1 VAKAAKAAKAAEP
14 ATEGAEGAEAA
25 KPKGGRKKLL
35 ILALIPVLLSGIGA
49 GVYFSGILGGKEPEP
64 EVADGQPAPR
74 PPPGPPVFHDLPDV
88 VVNLNAGG
96 RRTSFIKVKP
106 RLELVRAEDAAVV
119 TAAMPRL
126 LDLFT
131 TYLRE
136 VRPEELRG
144 SAGTQ
149 RLREELLARA
159 NIAVAQQAKPGQP
172 PIRISDVLFAE
183 ILQQ

>member
-1 VAKAAKAAKAAEP
+1 VAKAAKAAKPAEP
-14 ATEGAEGAEAA
+14 AAAEADGSA
-25 KPKGGRKKLL
+25 PKPKGGRKKLL
-35 ILALIPVLLSGIGA
+35 LLALVP
-49 GVYFSGILGGKEPEP
+49 GILGGKAPPAEL
-64 EVADGQPAPR
+64 ADGQSAPP

-88 VVNLNAGG
+88 VVNLNAPG
-96 RRTSFIKVKP
+96 RRASFIKVKP
-106 RLELVRAEDAAVV
+106 RLELVRPEDAAVV
-119 TAAMPRL
+119 TAALPRL

-159 NIAVAQQAKPGQP
+159 NIAVAQQVKPGQP
-172 PIRISDVLFAE
+172 PVRISDVLFAE